1 MKEHGNWFH
10 EEHLEKSFHVDKHIF
25 STKSNIVQ
33 RAEKEQYLN
42 QKAAVFWLT
51 GLSGSGKTT
60 IAQLVE
66 RRLFQDGYLT
76 QLIDGDNV
84 RSGLC
89 DDLGFSIDDRKENM
103 RRIAELT
110 KIMIHCGIVCI
121 NTFVSPT
128 IAIREKAREIIGE
141 DDFYEILIDTPLKLC
156 EKRDVKGLYKKA
168 RSGEIKNF
176 TGIDSP
182 FEEPTDPALRIQT
195 EGITPE
201 ESANQLY
208 NFIRKTIEK
217 K

>member
-1 MKEHGNWFH
+1 MKEHGNWFLV
-10 EEHLEKSFHVDKHIF
+10 EHLEKYFLVDKNIF
-25 STKSNIVQ
+25 STQSRIVQ
-33 RAEKEQYLN
+33 RTEKENFLN
-42 QKAAVFWLT
+42 QKSAVFWLT
-51 GLSGSGKTT
+51 GLSGSGKST

-66 RRLFQDGYLT
+66 RRLFENGFLT

-89 DDLGFSIDDRKENM
+89 GDLEFSLEDRKENV

-110 KIMIHCGIVCI
+110 KIMIQCGIVCI

-128 IAIREKAREIIGE
+128 IAIREKAKKIIGE
-141 DDFYEILIDTPLKLC
+141 SDYYEILIDTPLDVC
-156 EKRDVKGLYKKA
+156 EERDVKGLYKKA

-182 FEEPTDPALRIQT
+182 YEKPVDPALAIQT
-195 EGITPE
+195 DGLTPE
-201 ESANQLY
+201 ESAEQLY
-208 NFIRKTIEK
+208 DFIRKTIEK